1 MLKGKNI
8 LLGVTGGIAVYKAA
22 DLVSKLRKQHAN
34 IDVIM
39 TDGATKFVT
48 PLTFQTMAE
57 SIVHTEMFGTIQHFD
72 VEHISLAQ
80 RADVVL
86 IAPATANTIGKIAN
100 GIADN
105 LLTTV
110 VMATTAKVI
119 FAPAM
124 NTQMYNN
131 IIVQEN
137 MNKLKSL
144 GYEFINPGVG
154 LLACGD
160 YGEGKMAEPFDIV
173 EYLISHFTEKDL
185 IGKKIVITAGP
196 TIEPLDPVRYMTNHS
211 SGKMGYSIANEAY
224 DRGADVVLITGP
236 TSLDTPKGV
245 DMVRVNTT
253 EEMFNAVGEYFDTCD
268 CLIKSAA
275 PLDYKPENVSPVKI
289 KKKAGE
295 NDELNL
301 RFIRNPDIA
310 AYYGRQ
316 KSKQIMVGFAA
327 ETNNVFEYAL
337 EKLNKKNFDFIV
349 ANDVTEVG
357 AGFKS
362 DTNIVAIIDNK
373 GNFEKY
379 PIMKKKD
386 VAKIILDRVS
396 QLMKDKGK
404 RD

>member
-39 TDGATKFVT
+39 TEGATKFVT

-57 SIVHTEMFGTIQHFD
+57 NIVHTEMFGTIQHFD

-80 RADVVL
+80 KADVVL

-110 VMATTAKVI
+110 VMATKAKVI

-131 IIVQEN
+131 VIVQEN
-137 MNKLKSL
+137 MKKLKNL
-144 GYEFINPGVG
+144 GYEFIKPGVG

-160 YGEGKMAEPFDIV
+160 YGEGKMAEPMDIV
-173 EYLISHFTEKDL
+173 EYLISHFVEKDL
-185 IGKKIVITAGP
+185 LGKKIVITAGP

-211 SGKMGYSIANEAY
+211 SGKMGYSIAKEAH

-236 TSLDTPKGV
+236 TALDIPKGV
-245 DMVRVNTT
+245 DVVRVNTT
-253 EEMFNAVGEYFDTCD
+253 EEMFNAVGNYFNICD

-275 PLDYKPENVSPVKI
+275 PLDYKPENVSPIKI
-289 KKKAGE
+289 KKKDGE
-295 NDELNL
+295 NDELNIK
-301 RFIRNPDIA
+301 FIRNPDIA
-310 AYYGRQ
+310 AFYGKQ
-316 KSKQIMVGFAA
+316 KNQQIMVGFAA
-327 ETNNVFEYAL
+327 ETNNVFEYAS
-337 EKLNKKNFDFIV
+337 EKLKKKNLDFIV
-349 ANDVTEVG
+349 ANDVTEAG

-362 DTNIVAIIDNK
+362 DTNIVAIIDK
-373 GNFEKY
+373 DGNIEKH
-379 PIMKKKD
+379 PIMSKNEVAKVILDKVSLLMNKD
-386 VAKIILDRVS
+386 V
-396 QLMKDKGK
+396 
-404 RD
+404 